1 MTGTGTRAAI
11 RYAKA
16 ILEMAQAAGNAGQVN
31 EDMAQ
36 VATTM
41 KGNEELR
48 NFVASPNVKAEM
60 KESALKE
67 IFAGS
72 QNVTLGLFHLLVE
85 NKRFEILEQVAVQYN
100 MQYDVLNNI
109 QEAVVTTAFPITPDL
124 EAKVLA
130 KIKEFSDKK
139 IIIKNI
145 VDPSIIGG
153 FILRIGDKQ
162 YNASVANQ
170 LQTLKRELSN

>member
-16 ILEMAQAAGNAGQVN
+16 ILEMAQSNGNAGDVN
-31 EDMAQ
+31 KDMAQ
-36 VATTM
+36 IAATM

-48 NFVASPNVKAEM
+48 TFIASPNVKGEM

-72 QNVTLGLFHLLVE
+72 QNVTEGLFHLLLE
-85 NKRFEILEQVAVQYN
+85 NKRFEILEQVALQYN

-109 QEAVVTTAFPITPDL
+109 EEAVVTTAFPITPDL
-124 EAKVLA
+124 ERKVLA
-130 KIKEFSDKK
+130 KVKEFSDKK
-139 IIIKNI
+139 IVVKNI

-153 FILRIGDKQ
+153 FILRVGDKQ
-162 YNASVANQ
+162 YNASVASQ
-170 LQTLKRELSN
+170 LLTLKRELSN